1 MKTCPYGESQRKVV
15 TKNFLL
21 QLRSAQKWSHCE
33 LTTKRSRIPS
43 ESSGIRKLSNDD
55 IITLLLFIFV
65 LILHTWSLV
74 FHLLWNE
81 IVGVINAGE
90 VFGESFGNPR
100 EGETSFPREREDLGA
115 ARERE
120 ARNKTLATGIT
131 VNIVGFKSDWTD
143 KDCFS
148 SNVFLLNLKQ
158 TCLILDAP

>member
-1 MKTCPYGESQRKVV
+1 MEKTNEKLWPKTSYFSSVQHKNGPIVNWQWNGAVSHRKVLERGNV
-15 TKNFLL
+15 QTIM
-21 QLRSAQKWSHCE
+21 S
-33 LTTKRSRIPS
+33 
-43 ESSGIRKLSNDD
+43 
-55 IITLLLFIFV
+55 LLLLWFIFV
-65 LILHTWSLV
+65 LILRTWSLV

-100 EGETSFPREREDLGA
+100 EGETSFPREREGLGA

-120 ARNKTLATGIT
+120 ARNKSLATGIT

-143 KDCFS
+143 KDCLS

-158 TCLILDAP
+158 TCLILDTP

>member
-1 MKTCPYGESQRKVV
+1 MEKANEKLWPKTSYFSSVQHKNGPIVNWQWNGAVSHRKVLEWG
-15 TKNFLL
+15 NFQTMISLL
-21 QLRSAQKWSHCE
+21 
-33 LTTKRSRIPS
+33 
-43 ESSGIRKLSNDD
+43 
-55 IITLLLFIFV
+55 LLLFIFV

-90 VFGESFGNPR
+90 VFGEGFGNPR
-100 EGETSFPREREDLGA
+100 EGETSFPRERDGWGT

-120 ARNKTLATGIT
+120 ARNKILATSIT

-158 TCLILDAP
+158 TCLISDTL